1 MRTKRNAAA
10 ERKYRQRGQ
19 WRQYEG
25 VINTPP
31 VPVSGNRVEVI
42 EPPSGRVRRPRDL
55 LALVLGL
62 VLLYAAVGLGTLAV
76 GTASGLEQDL
86 VGAGGA
92 LPRVLLQLISLA
104 GGIGLLVL
112 LVIQGVDLVVRSR
125 SWQLFEAVAAAGIG
139 ALVALLLQ
147 RVVLDGHL
155 GLVLAAL
162 TKGLPDAGR
171 TTPLDGLIVAT
182 VAFFTVSWV
191 GGRSVL
197 RKAAVVVVTSA
208 ILSGFLSGGVTALA
222 LFVSALLGWIVGLL
236 SHLVRG
242 VASNRPPGTAIA
254 DALIRCGLDITRL
267 ELVGWAPSAG
277 RRYAGSGPAGLLDIR
292 VLDRDT
298 FGAVAGRRFL
308 RRLHLR
314 GPSTRG
320 PSLTVR
326 GAVEHR
332 ALMAMAVA
340 RAGVRA
346 PELLAAAE
354 VGPLAAVL
362 AYRPPQGESL
372 APAGSR
378 SLSEDDLAAFW
389 QLLAQ
394 LQRARIAHRGLSFDH
409 LLLDEHGRASLSQ
422 TGTGDVAAADLS
434 LRLDVAQLLTT
445 LALLVGPQ
453 RAVASG
459 VSSLGSE
466 ALVRALPLVQAVAM
480 GRSTRSALRANK
492 GLLRSVREQ
501 VLALAPEGEPSE
513 PIEIRR
519 LTPRTLVTVL
529 GGGIAAYLLLTQLA
543 QVDVGQ
549 VLASAQWGWALGVV
563 GFTTLTIAGASL
575 VITGAVSAR
584 LSFFRTYL
592 TQLAVAFS
600 GLVAPSAIGNIAL
613 NMRYLQRAGVDPAV
627 AGGSVGLAQLAQF
640 SSYFVL
646 LLLSSVLAGTGSR
659 ASFTPPLPAVIGLIV
674 VVALLLLALA
684 VPAGRRLVIGR
695 FLPVVRRV
703 IPRLVAIFQDPRKML
718 TLFAGALLLD
728 VSFVAALTCATR
740 AFGATPDIPA
750 VAVVYFAGAII
761 GSAVPTP
768 GGLGGVEAALSAG
781 LVAVGLNPGIAVS
794 SVLLFR
800 LCTYWL
806 PIPFG
811 WASLN
816 YLQRVA
822 AI

>member
-1 MRTKRNAAA
+1 M
-10 ERKYRQRGQ
+10 
-19 WRQYEG
+19 
-25 VINTPP
+25 VI
-31 VPVSGNRVEVI
+31 VEP
-42 EPPSGRVRRPRDL
+42 EPSGRVRRPADL
-55 LALVLGL
+55 FFLLFALIVLF
-62 VLLYAAVGLGTLAV
+62 VAVGVGVVAV

-92 LPRVLLQLISLA
+92 LPRPLLQLFGWG

-112 LVIQGVDLVVRSR
+112 LVVDGVSLVTRSR
-125 SWQLFEAVAAAGIG
+125 SWQLFEAVAAAGVGVLI
-139 ALVALLLQ
+139 ALVLQ
-147 RVVLDGHL
+147 QLVLDGHFGAL
-155 GLVLAAL
+155 LAAL
-162 TKGLPDAGR
+162 TKEQPGGGR
-171 TTPLDGLIVAT
+171 TTPLGGLLVAV
-182 VAFFTVSWV
+182 VAYFTVTVV
-191 GGRSVL
+191 GKRPKL
-197 RKAAVVVVTSA
+197 RTATVVVVA
-208 ILSGFLSGGVTALA
+208 AAVLAGFLSGGITALA
-222 LFVSALLGWIVGLL
+222 LFATILLGYSMGL
-236 SHLVRG
+236 
-242 VASNRPPGTAIA
+242 VARLAMGAGSTRPAGRAVAT
-254 DALIRCGLDITRL
+254 ALIGCGLDIKRL
-267 ELVGWAPSAG
+267 ELVEATEGTG
-277 RRYAGSGPAGLLDIR
+277 RRYAGSAPDGSLDVQ

-298 FGAVAGRRFL
+298 FGTAAGRRLL
-308 RRLHLR
+308 RRVRLR

-326 GAVEHR
+326 GAIEHQ

-346 PELLAAAE
+346 PELLAVAD
-354 VGPLAAVL
+354 VGPFAAVM
-362 AYRPPQGESL
+362 AYRPRRGTAL
-372 APAGSR
+372 DPAGDTA
-378 SLSEDDLAAFW
+378 LSDEDLAAFW
-389 QLLAQ
+389 QLLAL
-394 LQRARIAHRGLSFDH
+394 LQRARIAHRGLSHDH
-409 LLLDEHGRASLSQ
+409 LLLDEQGAAGLSEA
-422 TGTGDVAAADLS
+422 GTGDIAAADLS
-434 LRLDVAQLLTT
+434 LRLDVAQMLTT
-445 LALLVGPQ
+445 LSLLVGAK

-459 VSSLGSE
+459 VTSLGSQ

-480 GRSTRSALRANK
+480 GASTRSALRAQK
-492 GLLRSVREQ
+492 GLLRQVREQ
-501 VLALAPEGEPSE
+501 LLELAPEGEPVE
-513 PIEIRR
+513 QVELRR

-529 GGGIAAYLLLTQLA
+529 GGGIAGYVLLTQLA
-543 QVDVGQ
+543 QVNVGE
-549 VLASAQWGWALGVV
+549 VLSRAQWGWALAVL
-563 GFTTLTIAGASL
+563 GFTALTIAGASL
-575 VITGAVSAR
+575 VITGAVTAR
-584 LSFFRTYL
+584 LSFVRTYL

-613 NMRYLQRAGVDPAV
+613 NLRYLQKAGVNPAV

-646 LLLSSVLAGTGSR
+646 LLISSVLAGTGQR

-674 VVALLLLALA
+674 LVALLLVALA
-684 VPAGRRLVIGR
+684 VPAGRRLVFGR

-703 IPRLVAIFQDPRKML
+703 IPRVVAIFQDPRKVV
-718 TLFAGALLLD
+718 TLFSGALLLD
-728 VSFVAALTCATR
+728 LSFVAALTCATR
-740 AFGATPDIPA
+740 AFGATPSLAA

-781 LVAVGLNPGIAVS
+781 LVAVGMDASVAVS

>member
-1 MRTKRNAAA
+1 
-10 ERKYRQRGQ
+10 
-19 WRQYEG
+19 
-25 VINTPP
+25 VIHTPP
-31 VPVSGNRVEVI
+31 TPVDGNRVEVI
-42 EPPSGRVRRPRDL
+42 EPPSGRVRRPKDL
-55 LALVLGL
+55 LALLFAL
-62 VLLYAAVGLGTLAV
+62 VVLYAAVSLGTIAV
-76 GTASGLEQDL
+76 GTANGLEQDL

-92 LPRVLLQLISLA
+92 LPRVLLHLISWA

-112 LVIQGVDLVVRSR
+112 LVVQGVDLVVRSR
-125 SWQLFEAVAAAGIG
+125 SWQLIEAVAAAGVG
-139 ALVALLLQ
+139 AWVTLLLQ
-147 RVVLDGHL
+147 RLVLDGHV
-155 GLVLAAL
+155 GAVLAAL
-162 TKGLPDAGR
+162 TKGLPDGGR
-171 TTPLDGLIVAT
+171 TEPLEGLLVAS
-182 VAFFTVSWV
+182 VAFFTVTGV

-197 RKAAVVVVTSA
+197 RRAAVVVVGSA

-222 LFVSALLGWIVGLL
+222 LFASALLGWIVGLTA
-236 SHLVRG
+236 HVIFG
-242 VASNRPPGTAIA
+242 VASNRPLGTAVA
-254 DALIRCGLDITRL
+254 AALIGCGLDITRL
-267 ELVGWAPSAG
+267 ELVDGVPSTG

-298 FGAVAGRRFL
+298 FGAVAGRRLL
-308 RRLHLR
+308 RRMRLR

-340 RAGVRA
+340 KAGVRA

-354 VGPLAAVL
+354 VGPLATVL
-362 AYRPPQGESL
+362 AYRPPRGESL
-372 APAGSR
+372 DPAVSR
-378 SLSEDDLAAFW
+378 DLSEDNLTAFW
-389 QLLAQ
+389 RLLAQ
-394 LQRARIAHRGLSFDH
+394 LQRAHIAHRGLSFDR
-409 LLLDEHGRASLSQ
+409 LLLDEDGQASLSE

-466 ALVRALPLVQAVAM
+466 AIVRALPLVQAVAM
-480 GRSTRSALRANK
+480 GTSTRSALKTHK

-501 VLALAPEGEPSE
+501 VLELAPEGAPSA
-513 PIEIRR
+513 PIELRR

-575 VITGAVSAR
+575 VITGAVTAR

-613 NMRYLQRAGVDPAV
+613 NMRYLQRAGVDPAI

-646 LLLSSVLAGTGSR
+646 LLLSSVLAGTGAQ

-703 IPRLVAIFQDPRKML
+703 VPRLVAIFQDPRKVM
-718 TLFAGALLLD
+718 TLFTGALLLD
-728 VSFVAALTCATR
+728 LSFVAALTCATR
-740 AFGATPDIPA
+740 AFGATPSIPA
-750 VAVVYFAGAII
+750 IAVVYFAGAII

-781 LVAVGLNPGIAVS
+781 LVAVGLPAGIAVS